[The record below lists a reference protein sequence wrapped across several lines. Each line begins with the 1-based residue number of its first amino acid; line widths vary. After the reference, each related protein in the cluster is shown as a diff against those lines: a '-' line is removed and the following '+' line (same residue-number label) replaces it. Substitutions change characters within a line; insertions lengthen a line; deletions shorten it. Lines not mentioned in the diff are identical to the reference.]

1 MLLTLQGGLQDSHFA
16 RADQFRPG
24 TLARTGT
31 SLAVRPQYKGVRSL
45 WGGSALCPGRQLAM
59 REIKDGHGNAVH
71 RIRSLEDGPSFSD

>member
-45 WGGSALCPGRQLAM
+45 WGGSAFVPGAPTGHEGDQ
-59 REIKDGHGNAVH
+59 DGHGNAVH